1 MQQKPLVL
9 IVDDSYTIRHL
20 IETVLADNGFVAVSV
35 DSAEAALKRLQTL
48 KPAVVLLDIQLP
60 GIDGLECCRRIRANP
75 QTKDTPI
82 IFLSV
87 HSSDVYKITALES
100 GADDFL
106 SKPFSYGELIAR
118 IKAILRRV
126 QRSDAPA
133 KPAAVL
139 SDKLMTLDLE
149 KFTAVVEGRP
159 VKLTLKEFNLLAAF
173 LKAKGSVVNR
183 ETLSTQVWEQEK
195 LTTSRT
201 IDVHIARLRKK
212 LGKNARLIQT
222 VGKIGYRYAPES

>member
-1 MQQKPLVL
+1 MQQKPIVL

-20 IETVLADNGFVAVSV
+20 IETVLTDNGFVAVSV
-35 DSAEAALKRLQTL
+35 DSAEAALKRLQNL
-48 KPAVVLLDIQLP
+48 KPAMILLDIQLP
-60 GIDGLECCRRIRANP
+60 GIDGLECCRRIRGNS
-75 QTKDTPI
+75 QIQDVPI

-118 IKAILRRV
+118 IKAILRRI
-126 QRSDAPA
+126 QRIDTPA
-133 KPAAVL
+133 KSSKVL
-139 SDKLMTLDLE
+139 SDKLLSLDLE
-149 KFTAVVEGRP
+149 KFSATVEGKP
-159 VKLTLKEFNLLAAF
+159 VKFTLKEFNMLAVF
-173 LKAKGSVVNR
+173 MRSKGMVINR

-212 LGKNARLIQT
+212 LGKNSKVIET
-222 VGKIGYRYAPES
+222 VGKIGYRYNPDA